1 MEKLFSVDADNFV
14 EKLNPITQA
23 RWEVWTKRR
32 GGCHEDTRCIP
43 LKWAANKVKF
53 EPNETN
59 EFNQIEYHQEY
70 ILFANELDDIN
81 RKLDS
86 IHGPAK
92 LINAVFIK
100 LLSGCS
106 VPEHQDTP
114 SGRENIFSKT
124 RRYHI
129 PIITNPQV
137 YMKCLDTDYYLE
149 KGNVYEL
156 ENTKNHGVRNESK
169 MDRIHL
175 VIDRLSYK

>member
-14 EKLNPITQA
+14 EKLNPITQE

-81 RKLDS
+81 RTLDE
-86 IHGPAK
+86 IHGPK
-92 LINAVFIK
+92 QQSTNVNSSFIK
-100 LLSGCS
+100 NLNSL
-106 VPEHQDTP
+106 
-114 SGRENIFSKT
+114 
-124 RRYHI
+124 
-129 PIITNPQV
+129 
-137 YMKCLDTDYYLE
+137 
-149 KGNVYEL
+149 NVGAIEDI
-156 ENTKNHGVRNESK
+156 S
-169 MDRIHL
+169 
-175 VIDRLSYK
+175 